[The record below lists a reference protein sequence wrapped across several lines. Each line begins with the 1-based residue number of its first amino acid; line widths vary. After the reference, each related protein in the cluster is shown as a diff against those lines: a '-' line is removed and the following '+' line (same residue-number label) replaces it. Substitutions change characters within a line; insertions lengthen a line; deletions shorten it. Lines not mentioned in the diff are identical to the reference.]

1 MLRLNGTALSRS
13 SRCLWMLEELGVEY
27 EHIPVK
33 VGPSGT
39 GSPAFLALNP
49 NGRMPVLED
58 EGLVVWESFAVNLHL
73 AERFDTP
80 LGPRD
85 AGERAQITMWTVW
98 ATTEFE
104 PDAHIAYEHTITW
117 PEEKRDPAE
126 VAAAMVRLDRP
137 LRALATSLKA
147 GQGHLVGGRF
157 TVAELNIA
165 AVAHYLRG
173 VPDALAPYPD
183 VADWY
188 AGVTARPGFR
198 KMLQLRE
205 QAAAA

>member
-1 MLRLNGTALSRS
+1 MLKLHGTALSRS
-13 SRCLWMLEELGVEY
+13 SRCLWMLEELSAEY

-39 GSPAFLALNP
+39 GSAEFLAMNP
-49 NGRMPVLED
+49 NGRIPVLED
-58 EGLVVWESFAVNLHL
+58 GELIVWESFAVNLYL
-73 AERFDTP
+73 SERFDTP

-85 AGERAQITMWTVW
+85 AGERAQIAMWTVW

-117 PEEKRDPAE
+117 PEDRRDPAE
-126 VAAAMVRLDRP
+126 VTAAMGRLERP
-137 LRALATSLKA
+137 LKALAASLER

-173 VPDALAPYPD
+173 VPEAMTPFPV

-188 AGVTARPGFR
+188 DRVTARPAFQT
-198 KMLQLRE
+198 MLRLRE
-205 QAAAA
+205 EAAAA